1 MMKTSYDVENRQIRV
16 FISSTFQDMQSERDY
31 LITKVFPRLQA
42 EAARRDVTIIPL
54 DLRWGVTEEESQ
66 TGKVIEICLQEILY
80 SRPFFIGL
88 IGDRY
93 GWCPSLEEFWC
104 NELLQERFGWLKDD
118 IKKGLSV
125 TEIEMQYG
133 VLRSEEPMD
142 AFFYIRQ
149 GDVPV
154 AEYTEKLERLK
165 MSVRGNKFGYP
176 VYDYTSVE
184 VLGKQVEEDFIG
196 LLDRLYPEKRLSEL
210 EKDRFI
216 QQTFLRDHCRI
227 YIPEESNFQIL
238 NDFLRGDYS
247 HFVVTGE
254 SGMGKSALI
263 ANWLNDLSQ
272 DSGYNIIYHFVGNGG
287 QEGSHRH
294 IASRLCNEIRDLYR
308 LPLPSEKQLGEDVF
322 KQLEKLFVFI
332 AKEKPLLIVLDGINQ
347 LVNEDR
353 AKQLVWLPVPA
364 RNTKI
369 LFSTLFDDETM
380 QVFKERNYPL
390 LTLQPLDKE
399 RRSRLVNEYLRL
411 YGKKLASVQISR
423 IVDDPQNR
431 NTLVLK
437 TLLNELINFGV
448 HERLDSRIDYYLQ
461 ANDIP
466 DFFQRV
472 LDRYET
478 DYGASDVRHILALIT
493 FSRWGLSEQE
503 IMSITCIIPLHWSQF
518 YCAFRNHLV
527 VKNGVISF
535 SHASIRQA
543 CLDRYAEYELAMRQ
557 EIVDFFSNKKE
568 YRAYDELPYQY
579 RALKKYENL
588 YCFLV
593 DFEIFD
599 YWNNKDRYE
608 LGDYWRILISID
620 STRYSLLAY
629 ASLSALSNESQA
641 LIYNNIA
648 FFVSEIIA
656 DYQVALEYHFK
667 ALSIHRRILGE
678 SHRNTGSSYNNV
690 GFVYSNCG
698 EYGKALGYYLK
709 SLAVLKMVL
718 GDDHLDM
725 ATLYTNIGWVY
736 NCRGEYETALEY
748 YFRSLEIRRKILGD
762 NHSDTAVSYNEIGL
776 VYNNKGEYETAL
788 KCYSKALKIYEVIL
802 GKSFPDTARI
812 YNNIGLVYSNKG
824 EYDTALK
831 HYSKAL
837 EIYEFILGKYHP
849 DTARACNNIGAVYSS
864 RGEVDKALEYYFRAL
879 EIYTFVL
886 SHNHVDI
893 IRLWNNIGF
902 VYGNCGEYDKALE
915 YYFNALEAGKEA
927 FENSPDIA
935 TLYNN
940 IGLLYNSKRDYDK
953 ALVYYYKSVE
963 CLVEIFGE
971 NHLLLGNVYC
981 NIGVAY
987 DNLGSYKQALS
998 YYGRALEVY
1007 RSLSYKNEAQIEAI
1021 QRYIDG
1027 VNHKCRQEK
1036 KGFIRKMKEL
1046 FSQNKK

>member
-1 MMKTSYDVENRQIRV
+1 MKTSYDVENRQIRV

-390 LTLQPLDKE
+390 LMLQPLDKE
-399 RRSRLVNEYLRL
+399 RRSR
-411 YGKKLASVQISR
+411 
-423 IVDDPQNR
+423 
-431 NTLVLK
+431 
-437 TLLNELINFGV
+437 F
-448 HERLDSRIDYYLQ
+448 
-461 ANDIP
+461 
-466 DFFQRV
+466 
-472 LDRYET
+472 
-478 DYGASDVRHILALIT
+478 
-493 FSRWGLSEQE
+493 
-503 IMSITCIIPLHWSQF
+503 
-518 YCAFRNHLV
+518 
-527 VKNGVISF
+527 
-535 SHASIRQA
+535 
-543 CLDRYAEYELAMRQ
+543 
-557 EIVDFFSNKKE
+557 
-568 YRAYDELPYQY
+568 
-579 RALKKYENL
+579 
-588 YCFLV
+588 
-593 DFEIFD
+593 
-599 YWNNKDRYE
+599 
-608 LGDYWRILISID
+608 
-620 STRYSLLAY
+620 
-629 ASLSALSNESQA
+629 
-641 LIYNNIA
+641 
-648 FFVSEIIA
+648 
-656 DYQVALEYHFK
+656 
-667 ALSIHRRILGE
+667 
-678 SHRNTGSSYNNV
+678 
-690 GFVYSNCG
+690 
-698 EYGKALGYYLK
+698 
-709 SLAVLKMVL
+709 
-718 GDDHLDM
+718 
-725 ATLYTNIGWVY
+725 
-736 NCRGEYETALEY
+736 
-748 YFRSLEIRRKILGD
+748 
-762 NHSDTAVSYNEIGL
+762 
-776 VYNNKGEYETAL
+776 
-788 KCYSKALKIYEVIL
+788 
-802 GKSFPDTARI
+802 
-812 YNNIGLVYSNKG
+812 
-824 EYDTALK
+824 
-831 HYSKAL
+831 
-837 EIYEFILGKYHP
+837 
-849 DTARACNNIGAVYSS
+849 
-864 RGEVDKALEYYFRAL
+864 
-879 EIYTFVL
+879 
-886 SHNHVDI
+886 
-893 IRLWNNIGF
+893 
-902 VYGNCGEYDKALE
+902 
-915 YYFNALEAGKEA
+915 
-927 FENSPDIA
+927 
-935 TLYNN
+935 
-940 IGLLYNSKRDYDK
+940 
-953 ALVYYYKSVE
+953 
-963 CLVEIFGE
+963 
-971 NHLLLGNVYC
+971 
-981 NIGVAY
+981 
-987 DNLGSYKQALS
+987 
-998 YYGRALEVY
+998 
-1007 RSLSYKNEAQIEAI
+1007 
-1021 QRYIDG
+1021 
-1027 VNHKCRQEK
+1027 
-1036 KGFIRKMKEL
+1036 
-1046 FSQNKK
+1046 

>member
-142 AFFYIRQ
+142 ERFGWLKDDIKKGLSVTEIEMQYGVLRSEEPMDAFFYIRQ

-210 EKDRFI
+210 ERDRFI

-238 NDFLRGDYS
+238 NDFLREVLS
-247 HFVVTGE
+247 FVVTGE

-399 RRSRLVNEYLRL
+399 RRSR
-411 YGKKLASVQISR
+411 
-423 IVDDPQNR
+423 
-431 NTLVLK
+431 
-437 TLLNELINFGV
+437 
-448 HERLDSRIDYYLQ
+448 
-461 ANDIP
+461 
-466 DFFQRV
+466 
-472 LDRYET
+472 
-478 DYGASDVRHILALIT
+478 
-493 FSRWGLSEQE
+493 W
-503 IMSITCIIPLHWSQF
+503 
-518 YCAFRNHLV
+518 
-527 VKNGVISF
+527 
-535 SHASIRQA
+535 
-543 CLDRYAEYELAMRQ
+543 
-557 EIVDFFSNKKE
+557 
-568 YRAYDELPYQY
+568 
-579 RALKKYENL
+579 
-588 YCFLV
+588 
-593 DFEIFD
+593 
-599 YWNNKDRYE
+599 
-608 LGDYWRILISID
+608 
-620 STRYSLLAY
+620 
-629 ASLSALSNESQA
+629 
-641 LIYNNIA
+641 
-648 FFVSEIIA
+648 
-656 DYQVALEYHFK
+656 
-667 ALSIHRRILGE
+667 
-678 SHRNTGSSYNNV
+678 
-690 GFVYSNCG
+690 
-698 EYGKALGYYLK
+698 
-709 SLAVLKMVL
+709 
-718 GDDHLDM
+718 
-725 ATLYTNIGWVY
+725 
-736 NCRGEYETALEY
+736 
-748 YFRSLEIRRKILGD
+748 
-762 NHSDTAVSYNEIGL
+762 
-776 VYNNKGEYETAL
+776 
-788 KCYSKALKIYEVIL
+788 
-802 GKSFPDTARI
+802 
-812 YNNIGLVYSNKG
+812 
-824 EYDTALK
+824 
-831 HYSKAL
+831 
-837 EIYEFILGKYHP
+837 
-849 DTARACNNIGAVYSS
+849 
-864 RGEVDKALEYYFRAL
+864 
-879 EIYTFVL
+879 
-886 SHNHVDI
+886 
-893 IRLWNNIGF
+893 
-902 VYGNCGEYDKALE
+902 
-915 YYFNALEAGKEA
+915 
-927 FENSPDIA
+927 
-935 TLYNN
+935 
-940 IGLLYNSKRDYDK
+940 
-953 ALVYYYKSVE
+953 
-963 CLVEIFGE
+963 
-971 NHLLLGNVYC
+971 
-981 NIGVAY
+981 
-987 DNLGSYKQALS
+987 
-998 YYGRALEVY
+998 
-1007 RSLSYKNEAQIEAI
+1007 
-1021 QRYIDG
+1021 
-1027 VNHKCRQEK
+1027 
-1036 KGFIRKMKEL
+1036 
-1046 FSQNKK
+1046 